1 MTLAATRGIQRGWFP
16 HWQLRGCSWSHRSAL
31 LPKGGGSISEPPTRL
46 SQHLRPLASWG
57 WSTVGNT
64 RGVAGGPPGESP
76 SPGGT
81 RADTAWTG
89 CSCAGLRPGWASA
102 GATREPPD
110 MGGRCLGPWLRGRGP
125 PHRSSAVRMATG
137 LIPLAPAA
145 RAPPAPARQAPCTC
159 CTNPLHL
166 PHEHTCRASPL
177 APAEPTPCT
186 CPASPLTAA
195 VRTPCTCCVS
205 LLYLPR
211 PGMPGEGASPHLP
224 QPASPSSRAVGL
236 PVLGARAQTP
246 PPPIPPTAH
255 AELTPCVR
263 AAPQGGGAAV
273 GLRKNE
279 SVNLLFYPQ
288 ERSLRFSGYRE
299 EVNLCFPG
307 NFFCLNESRTAWL
320 AHPEP
325 AGRVPGT
332 GSCGCSRGPGEGRS
346 RADASYGHQESG

>member
-57 WSTVGNT
+57 LSTVGNT

-195 VRTPCTCCVS
+195 VRTPCTCCVNPAH
-205 LLYLPR
+205 LLHEPPAPAAPQDAWQRCVPSPATARVAQLP
-211 PGMPGEGASPHLP
+211 GCG
-224 QPASPSSRAVGL
+224 PASPGSPGTDPPAPDSTHCPRRAHPLRSG
-236 PVLGARAQTP
+236 
-246 PPPIPPTAH
+246 
-255 AELTPCVR
+255 C
-263 AAPQGGGAAV
+263 APGRGGGCWAE
-273 GLRKNE
+273 KE
-279 SVNLLFYPQ
+279 
-288 ERSLRFSGYRE
+288 
-299 EVNLCFPG
+299 
-307 NFFCLNESRTAWL
+307 
-320 AHPEP
+320 
-325 AGRVPGT
+325 
-332 GSCGCSRGPGEGRS
+332 
-346 RADASYGHQESG
+346 